1 MQVLVTG
8 ASGYVGSHVVADLV
22 RSGHTVR
29 GLVRNPDKARRV
41 LGAHDNP
48 PIDLIEGDMTDATAV
63 GAAIAGCDAVVH
75 TAAVVALD
83 RAGGA
88 AAFEANQLGA
98 QNVLGGASR
107 AGTEVIVHISSA
119 AVFSLADGAPVDE
132 TTPLSDLNHG
142 YGASK
147 VAIERFVRGMQA
159 AGAPLTLLYPVGIY
173 GGIPTELDQT
183 HQALAYWVNDATLET
198 STGINVVD
206 VRDVATA
213 AVRIVDRAVVGE
225 RFVVCSD
232 FLPWDDMGDFL
243 EDLLGGE
250 VARFPI
256 PGRALRALGVLGD
269 AAPSLESRVPFPLT
283 REAMMYAT
291 RMVPTDGHRAAER
304 LDFTYTPARTTM
316 LDALRWLAD
325 EGHLDQEW
333 PGLTE

>member
-1 MQVLVTG
+1 MRVLVTG
-8 ASGYVGSHVVADLV
+8 ASGYVGSHVVAGLV

-41 LGAHDNP
+41 LAAHGDP
-48 PIDLIEGDMTDATAV
+48 PIEVAEGDMTDASAV
-63 GAAIAGCDAVVH
+63 EAAIAECDAVIH

-98 QNVLGGASR
+98 ENVLGGASR
-107 AGTEVIVHISSA
+107 AGAEVIVHISSA
-119 AVFSLADGAPVDE
+119 AVFSLAHGAPVDE
-132 TTPLSDLNHG
+132 TTPLSDLKHG

-173 GGIPTELDQT
+173 GGIPTELDQV

-213 AVRIVDRAVVGE
+213 AVRTVDQAVIGE
-225 RFVVCSD
+225 RFVLCSSY
-232 FLPWDDMGDFL
+232 LPWEEMGDFL
-243 EDLLGGE
+243 DDLLGGE
-250 VARFPI
+250 VPRLPI
-256 PGRALRALGVLGD
+256 PGPALRALGALGD
-269 AAPSLESRVPFPLT
+269 AVPPLVRRVPFPLT
-283 REAMMYAT
+283 REAMLYAT
-291 RMVPTDGHRAAER
+291 RNAPTDGRRAAER
-304 LDFTYTPARTTM
+304 LDFAYTPVRTTM
-316 LDALRWLAD
+316 LDALRWLAR
-325 EGHLDQEW
+325 EGYLDQEW
-333 PGLTE
+333 PGLA